1 MTKEITL
8 NEPILGVLQ
17 TAENTFVPAMINDTG
32 RHYELTVNY
41 DYDRADIH
49 DQWIANALESSD
61 QPTLVMHLPRNANI
75 DRENTLP
82 KVLHVIADGK
92 PLSMIDCTVFPGSI
106 HHPHSQGDAARI
118 MPRVIVHIRPGEPVE
133 RISKLR
139 SVIPGMLAWSGSYS
153 LAHTLKKT
161 EQGMEF
167 SVPLRD
173 SPPIE
178 LDEARGLSLIPNAIA
193 RERPFSVVAL
203 DFSQDVA
210 FESVTEAPKEWD
222 HHFTLHRRM
231 KALVAL
237 ARYEPL
243 AFTRMSIP
251 ALHEYDEQHQVLC
264 HDPKID
270 PSFSTDNNRQP
281 FFTLTDIGPEGV
293 RKWFDLYD
301 QCPQGINGLNYLIE
315 NSVHIALEP
324 HYLMMCTAFEKIGYF
339 IHNNGSDH
347 EEEQSFVGYIK
358 TIIDDVNS
366 DGANIPLSYPETWK
380 TDTNKLYKDI
390 KHAGIDHT
398 QPKVEQL
405 LKHLNEGT
413 LLIRVWIAKHLG
425 CDMAKL
431 TNSLRYDHQVTMY
444 GIKLHQ
450 QSESHDTCIETQH

>member
-1 MTKEITL
+1 MTDEITL

-17 TAENTFVPAMINDTG
+17 TSENTFVPAMIHDTG

-41 DYDRADIH
+41 DYDRAAIH

-61 QPTLVMHLPRNANI
+61 WPLAMHYPPNANI

-106 HHPHSQGDAARI
+106 HPSYPQGDAVRI
-118 MPRVIVHIRPGEPVE
+118 MPRVIVHIRPDEPVE

-153 LAHTLKKT
+153 LTHTLTDTGQGT
-161 EQGMEF
+161 EV
-167 SVPLRD
+167 SVPLRA

-193 RERPFSVVAL
+193 RERPSSVVAL
-203 DFSQDVA
+203 DFSQDVV
-210 FESVTEAPKEWD
+210 FESATEAPEEWD

-243 AFTRMSIP
+243 TFTGMSLP
-251 ALHEYDEQHQVLC
+251 RLHEHDQQHQVLC

-270 PSFSTDNNRQP
+270 PSFSTNNNRQQL
-281 FFTLTDIGPEGV
+281 FTLTDIGPEGV

-347 EEEQSFVGYIK
+347 EEEQSFVEYI
-358 TIIDDVNS
+358 TAIIDDVNS
-366 DGANIPLSYPETWK
+366 DKANIPLSYPETWK

-390 KHAGIDHT
+390 KHAGRNHT
-398 QPKVEQL
+398 QPEGEQL
-405 LKHLNEGT
+405 LKHLNEGI
-413 LLIRVWIAKHLG
+413 LLMRVWIAKRLG
-425 CDMAKL
+425 CDMAKI
-431 TNSLRYDHQVTMY
+431 TTSLRYDHQVNMY

-450 QSESHDTCIETQH
+450 QSESHDTCIETHQ